1 MTLQSHNK
9 VERPIASRL
18 IVGYSL
24 EDRLLK
30 RMVLSRLA
38 HINHAR
44 GLRLAQESA
53 AQADH
58 HHRVGLIVNRPQT
71 ISVNDDNIKNLLLYS
86 RIGGRTVGQSVPSN
100 ALMARN
106 YLSFQGLHARIAS
119 LLGEMCALMA
129 AHSATSLR
137 EYSAG

>member
-1 MTLQSHNK
+1 MSYVVGFRIAGLRKQSYQL
-9 VERPIASRL
+9 R
-18 IVGYSL
+18 
-24 EDRLLK
+24 

-44 GLRLAQESA
+44 GLRLAQENA

-58 HHRVGLIVNRPQT
+58 HRRVGLIVNRPQT
-71 ISVNDDNIKNLLLYS
+71 ISINDVNIKNLLIHS
-86 RIGGRTVGQSVPSN
+86 RIGGRTVGQSVSSN

-137 EYSAG
+137 ENSAG